1 MANRSKHTTTVIR
14 DRSTSIR
21 LSNLLAI
28 AIDTGN
34 EEQAHEVRQQAEDAL
49 KHGTITI
56 QERADIEADFDAAGF
71 DSSFEAETRYGQV
84 PAPTDIE

>member
-1 MANRSKHTTTVIR
+1 MSKSYTY
-14 DRSTSIR
+14 
-21 LSNLLAI
+21 LSNLLSI

-49 KHGTITI
+49 LKHGTISI

-71 DSSFEAETRYGQV
+71 DSAFEAETRFKQV
-84 PAPTDIE
+84 PAPADIQ

>member
-1 MANRSKHTTTVIR
+1 MSKTYTH
-14 DRSTSIR
+14 
-21 LSNLLAI
+21 LSNLLSI

-34 EEQAHEVRQQAEDAL
+34 EEQAHGVRQQAEDALL

>member
-1 MANRSKHTTTVIR
+1 MSKTYTH
-14 DRSTSIR
+14 
-21 LSNLLAI
+21 LSNLLSI

-34 EEQAHEVRQQAEDAL
+34 EEQAHEVRQQAEDALL

-71 DSSFEAETRYGQV
+71 DSSFEAETRYKQV
-84 PAPTDIE
+84 TELAFIE